1 MPPGPATTAR
11 SMTMP
16 PPSRDPRLLRA
27 GAALARN
34 DLDVAVPALGD
45 WLQLH
50 PDDPYALRMLAEAK
64 GRLGRFAE
72 AEVLLRRSL
81 AEAPEFDVAR
91 FNLALVLHRQSKS
104 EVAQAEIGALLERQ
118 PDNPAFHTL
127 HAAIL
132 ARLGEHEA
140 AIAVYDALMAKHP
153 DNARAWMSYGH
164 ALKTVGRS
172 ADAIAAY
179 RRAVA
184 RQPTLGEAWWSLAN
198 LKTFRFA
205 AVDVTA
211 MQGGL
216 AQAKLGDDDR
226 FHLHFALGKA
236 LEDAGGYAASFDHY
250 ASGNAGRR
258 RQVTWNADG
267 NHAHVLACERLLTAD
282 FFAARAGQGC
292 AAADPIFIV
301 GLPRS
306 GSTLIEQILA
316 SHSQVEGTAELPD
329 LPALARQ
336 LAESRPGDKDARYLD
351 ALAAL
356 PADRLRALG
365 EAYLERTRVQRK
377 TGRPRFVDK
386 LPNNFAFTGLIALI
400 LPNAVIIDAR
410 RHPLATCF
418 SAWKQH
424 FARGQTFT
432 YDLGELGRYYAD
444 YVRLMAH
451 FDRVLPGRVLRV
463 QYEAMVADTEAE
475 VRRLL
480 AHCGLAFEPGCLAF
494 HETQRAVRTASS
506 EQVRRPINADGLE
519 QWRHYDAWLGD
530 LKATLGDAASGQGP
544 AQQKSP

>member
-1 MPPGPATTAR
+1 
-11 SMTMP
+11 MP

-34 DLDVAVPALGD
+34 DLDVAVPALDD

-50 PDDPYALRMLAEAK
+50 PRDPYALRMLAEAK

-81 AEAPEFDVAR
+81 AEAPGFDVAR

-104 EVAQAEIGALLERQ
+104 EAARDEIRALLKRQ
-118 PDNPAFHTL
+118 PDNPAFDTL

-132 ARLGEHEA
+132 ARLGEHDA
-140 AIAVYDALMAKHP
+140 AIAVYDALMARHP

-198 LKTFRFA
+198 LKTLRFSA
-205 AVDVTA
+205 ADIAA
-211 MQGGL
+211 MQQAL
-216 AQAKLGDDDR
+216 ARPGLGDDDR

-236 LEDAGGYAASFDHY
+236 LEDAGDYAASFDHY
-250 ASGNAGRR
+250 ANGNAGRR
-258 RQVTWNADG
+258 QQVTWNADG
-267 NHAHVLACERLLTAD
+267 NHAHVLACERLLTTD

-292 AAADPIFIV
+292 LAADPIFIV

-463 QYEAMVADTEAE
+463 QYEDMVADTEAE

-530 LKATLGDAASGQGP
+530 LKATVGDAASNERAP
-544 AQQKSP
+544 QQKSP